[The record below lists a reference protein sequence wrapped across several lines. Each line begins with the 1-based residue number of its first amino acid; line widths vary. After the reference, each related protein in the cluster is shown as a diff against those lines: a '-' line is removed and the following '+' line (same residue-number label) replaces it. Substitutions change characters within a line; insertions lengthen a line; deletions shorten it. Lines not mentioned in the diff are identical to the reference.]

1 MNTKTKVLIGD
12 NTTSFGI
19 PCSELLITKGF
30 DPIVRNKNGNDIV
43 ESIRYDQPDIVIMEA
58 FMPAMDAVSVMIKT
72 KSFNQKQP
80 KFIVISS
87 HDNPYIEKE
96 AIDNGASCYLVK
108 PVEIEYVCSKISTI
122 SKKAANP
129 EPNSGFFSSGITL
142 SDSQDLEV
150 LVTEVILQVGIPAH
164 IKGYHYLREAIM
176 LSITD
181 KEMINS
187 ITKILYPTIAKT
199 FNTTSSRVERAI
211 RHAIELA
218 WDRGDIDILN
228 NFFGFTIHNVRGK
241 PTNSEFIAMISD
253 KLRLKLKK
261 TLLA

>member
-1 MNTKTKVLIGD
+1 MNAKTKVLIGD
-12 NTTSFGI
+12 NSLAFGI
-19 PCSELLITKGF
+19 ACSDILLSKGME
-30 DPIVRNKNGNDIV
+30 PILRNKNGSEII
-43 ESIRYDQPDIVIMEA
+43 ESIRYDQPDIVVMDT
-58 FMPAMDAVSVMIKT
+58 FMPSMDAVSVILKT
-72 KSFNQKQP
+72 RSFNQKQP

-87 HDNPYIEKE
+87 HDNPYIEKDI
-96 AIDNGASCYLVK
+96 IDNGASCYLVR
-108 PVEIEYVCSKISTI
+108 PVAVDYICSKII
-122 SKKAANP
+122 SLCKPPVKIENTT
-129 EPNSGFFSSGITL
+129 GFFSSGITL
-142 SDSQDLEV
+142 SDSEDLEV

-176 LSITD
+176 LAISD
-181 KEMINS
+181 AEMINS
-187 ITKILYPTIAKT
+187 VTKVLYPTIAKT